1 LSFRWPT
8 EGLYPS
14 VATSFRHRFLAS
26 ALSCFGLFHFL
37 LASSPLFIVG
47 LRPDQT
53 IQTGGCG
60 CPQLPWRDGDV
71 VISPGGFA
79 GVALRRCL
87 RRSGQ
92 DTAST
97 VSPLS
102 PLATALVRTS
112 PSCSNSSVLQASE
125 GSWLLSSASLGVL

>member
-14 VATSFRHRFLAS
+14 VATPFRHRFLAS

-37 LASSPLFIVG
+37 LASSPMFIVG

-71 VISPGGFA
+71 VISPGWFA

-87 RRSGQ
+87 RRSSQ

-102 PLATALVRTS
+102 PLATALELELLRSSSFRRKLVVVLCLS
-112 PSCSNSSVLQASE
+112 WCS
-125 GSWLLSSASLGVL
+125 

>member
-1 LSFRWPT
+1 CLSFRWPT

-14 VATSFRHRFLAS
+14 VATPFRHRFIAS
-26 ALSCFGLFHFL
+26 VLSCFGLFHFL
-37 LASSPLFIVG
+37 LASSPLFIAG
-47 LRPDQT
+47 LRPDQA

-92 DTAST
+92 YTAST

-102 PLATALVRTS
+102 PLAMLWS
-112 PSCSNSSVLQASE
+112 SCSSVLQASE
-125 GSWLLSSASLGVL
+125 GSWSLSSASLGVL